1 MTWYRTGTVSVT
13 NGNTTIT
20 GAGTQFVANVSIG
33 EGIILPDGRI
43 YEIADVVSNT
53 SLIIGTPYL
62 GGQSSGQSYAI
73 APLRGRIATLL
84 AETSSLIASF
94 ADVRDGPGAGIF
106 PNGTAAS
113 PSVRFQGSQSTGF
126 FRPSNNQIAAAING
140 NQRWLITNTS
150 MQFDGSEIY
159 RRANIL
165 GTVSQSGGTPTGAI
179 IQRGSNANGEFIR
192 YADGTQ
198 ICWGTRSV
206 PEVVGSPELYN
217 YPAAFSALPTFTFA
231 PANGQFTGTGTTNR
245 IRIHA
250 CGGWSGQTTT
260 QYRGNMLSLYANPDS
275 ARGYTDTN
283 LQDDIDAEIAAS
295 RTVAVSWTAIGR
307 WF

>member
-43 YEIADVVSNT
+43 YEIADVPSNT

-62 GGQSSGQSYAI
+62 GSTSSGQSYAI

-126 FRPSNNQIAAAING
+126 FRPANNQIAAAING
-140 NQRWLITNTS
+140 NERWLMTNTS
-150 MQFDGSEIY
+150 VQFDGSEIY

-165 GTVSQSGGTPTGAI
+165 GTVSQSSGNPTGAI

-198 ICWGTRSV
+198 ICWKDNVSCVFTATASLV
-206 PEVVGSPELYN
+206 YDSS
-217 YPAAFSALPTFTFA
+217 YPAAFIATPALNVTLISPYSY
-231 PANGQFTGTGTTNR
+231 NG
-245 IRIHA
+245 
-250 CGGWSGQTTT
+250 T
-260 QYRGNMLSLYANPDS
+260 QYTAPQVGDGATRPLVRDFGNPATRVVFNINRPSSSQSWAS
-275 ARGYTDTN
+275 G
-283 LQDDIDAEIAAS
+283 DDLKAS
-295 RTVAVSWTAIGR
+295 FIAIGR